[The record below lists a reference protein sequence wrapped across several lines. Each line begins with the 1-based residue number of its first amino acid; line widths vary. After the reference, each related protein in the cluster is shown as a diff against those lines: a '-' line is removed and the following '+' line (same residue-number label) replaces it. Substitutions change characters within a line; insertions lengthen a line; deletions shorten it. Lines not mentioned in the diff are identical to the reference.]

1 MFFLDSDF
9 KNIFKHYGELVGYT
23 ALPNI
28 FSLGYHQSRWN
39 YFGEDH
45 VFQVDT
51 NFDKHNIPYDAL
63 WLDIEYSLNRAYFI
77 WDEDYFPVPS
87 KILERL
93 DFKKRQLII
102 IVNPH
107 IKKDED
113 YFAYKELK
121 EKELFIRSSN
131 GDVYEAK
138 CWPGVSIWVDVMSEE
153 AGKWWSDKFQYEV
166 LKSSFSN
173 LHIWND
179 MNEPSVFNG
188 PELTIHKDAIHHGG
202 WENRAIHNLYGF
214 VVQYYTYLGLLER
227 SQKKIRPFILSRA
240 FWASTPRIGA
250 IWIGDNEASWEH
262 LRASIPEILS
272 LNIAGM
278 SFSGADVGGFFGNP
292 SNELLTRWYQA
303 GIFYPFF

>member
-1 MFFLDSDF
+1 M
-9 KNIFKHYGELVGYT
+9 K
-23 ALPNI
+23 
-28 FSLGYHQSRWN
+28 
-39 YFGEDH
+39 
-45 VFQVDT
+45 
-51 NFDKHNIPYDAL
+51 
-63 WLDIEYSLNRAYFI
+63 
-77 WDEDYFPVPS
+77 
-87 KILERL
+87 
-93 DFKKRQLII
+93 
-102 IVNPH
+102 
-107 IKKDED
+107 
-113 YFAYKELK
+113 
-121 EKELFIRSSN
+121 
-131 GDVYEAK
+131 
-138 CWPGVSIWVDVMSEE
+138 
-153 AGKWWSDKFQYEV
+153 
-166 LKSSFSN
+166 KSSFSN

-278 SFSGADVGGFFGNP
+278 SFSGGKSFILKILF
-292 SNELLTRWYQA
+292 L
-303 GIFYPFF
+303 IF